1 MSSVKVA
8 VRVRPFNTREI
19 SNHAKPIISMTGN
32 TTSSF
37 VANFLLFPPMT
48 SLLQSNVLLQLR
60 TSTVAA
66 IIGSGGGNERTH
78 SFNFDYSYWS
88 FNRDDSHFASQKQV
102 YDDLGV
108 EMLEHSFEGYN
119 VCIFAYG
126 QTGSGK
132 SYTMMGKPNDQN
144 EMGIIP
150 RLCDHLFKRIHSNQD
165 TNLKY
170 SVEVSYMEIYCERV
184 RDLLNPSSGGNL
196 RVREHPLLGPYVDDL
211 TKLAVCSY
219 QDICDLMD
227 EGNKARPVTI
237 HIVSKIS
244 LVDLAG
250 SERATSTG
258 AEGQRL
264 KEGANINK
272 SLTTLGLVISKLADE
287 TGRRRGKGKSVIP
300 YRDSVLTWLLRE
312 NLGGNSKT
320 AMIAALSP
328 ADINFDET
336 LSTLRYADRAK
347 QIVCQAV
354 VNEDPNAKLIRELK
368 EEVNKLRSL
377 LEVKGINIDEED
389 LSVDSSGNTAA
400 NKGYGAAVGGNKD
413 LAANSNTKKYLYS
426 ARDHDTIEQLKASEK
441 LIAELNETWEEKLRK
456 TEEIRK
462 QREDELREMGLATS
476 DDGRTLGV
484 FSPKKL
490 PHLVNLNEDPLM
502 SECLLYYL
510 KEGITRVGRP
520 EASRRPDILLSGQLI
535 LDEHCQFLNDDGVV
549 SLIPSQDAQ
558 CFVNGKPVQT
568 VTILHTGSRVILGK
582 YHVFRYNDPQEARQS
597 RHNLSTITGEP
608 LDWKY
613 AQQELLEKQGIDL
626 KAEMEKKMLEME
638 SQYRREKEE
647 LELKMMRQTKEYEMR
662 IETLQRQVDLAQSMI
677 SSTCSTWDGERFLTN
692 SLLSFGSRSEPEC
705 KWTEKEE
712 RIARRTATKWRYHQF
727 TSVRDDLWGTAIFLK
742 EANAIS
748 VELRKKAIIIVQFQF
763 VLLTDTMYS
772 PLPPDLLPP
781 GEDLSLRP
789 YPKTVVAVQVQDLKN
804 GATHYWSIDKL
815 KIRLEDMRRCY
826 NADLS
831 EVCTPDSPSTHFY
844 TTLQTTDISS
854 QHFWSNLMHYNPSR
868 LVPDR
873 ARLELMREMYQTD
886 GELSPGSPEDPMMDA
901 LMGTDPFYDRFPWF
915 RMIGRAF
922 VYLNNLVHNV
932 PLVHKVVIVNEK
944 GEVKGHLRV
953 NIEPVPSEEI
963 NSNNAAQNPPV
974 AAQNPN
980 VQQTVKCHFRKED
993 FLKRVRQ
1000 SEGNLDVTT
1009 ERFVEGIGNGN
1020 DQLAQQQKESID
1032 ADFTTQYPDHM
1043 KSTEF
1048 CFRITVIEATD
1059 ISEQYADIF
1068 CQFKPVPQQ
1077 QFAYERQNSALSRRM
1092 STKLT
1097 FQQPSLVISTPVKSK
1112 KATILPNKYDSYNC
1126 THKNLNQ
1133 VHSKYDLLVWFEI
1146 CELANTGEYVP
1157 AIVDHAQGLPTH
1169 GVFLLHQGIQRRI
1182 KITICHEKGE
1192 DVKWRD
1198 CQELVI
1204 GRIRSTPEWNGDDID
1219 VLSLGLFPGT
1229 FLQFSM
1235 DDRLFFQFEAA
1246 WDSSLHNSSL
1256 LNKVSNYGEQVYMTL
1271 SAYMELENCTQPAVI
1286 TKDLCVM
1293 IYARDSKISAAS
1305 SCGAGLMVML
1315 GLLLPPSPSLP
1326 QAISS
1331 TPSLSQALQRAL
1343 LRFCRTLIGGISK
1356 SPEMNRIPGVYQ
1368 LTMKQSFDTGAVRRQ
1383 RRVLDTSSSYV
1394 RGEENLG
1401 LWRPRGDS
1409 LIFEH
1414 QWELEKLTR
1423 LQQVERVRL
1432 FLRLRDKL
1440 KKKLKSTSSK
1450 TPSQDVNSNDTPAQ
1464 DEVLTP
1470 VSPTKPKY
1478 QIPDKINFTEKET
1491 NIVKKVLRLI
1501 KQRVPMNK
1509 EPPTGKTNTDM
1520 EQSEQ
1525 SSSSLGD
1532 SSTSP
1537 LEKSTVTNPEALLL
1551 KTSPSLD
1558 QLSKIRSKSNQNL
1571 LNTSDGGYGGGA
1583 NGENEIVGGAM
1594 KRSMSG
1600 SRISQMA
1607 SLVPEVTEERVGVVV
1622 SKKGYMNFLEEKTQG
1637 WIKRWVVVR
1646 RPYILLFRDDRDLV
1660 VRGIINLANAR
1671 VEYSEDQQAMLKV
1684 PNTFS
1689 VCTNHRG
1696 FLMQILDD
1704 QMYDWLYAINPLM
1717 AGQLRSKMGSTG
1729 LDPAAILASGGAGN
1743 TLLIGGSCL
1752 G

>member
-1 MSSVKVA
+1 M
-8 VRVRPFNTREI
+8 E
-19 SNHAKPIISMTGN
+19 
-32 TTSSF
+32 SF
-37 VANFLLFPPMT
+37 
-48 SLLQSNVLLQLR
+48 S
-60 TSTVAA
+60 A
-66 IIGSGGGNERTH
+66 IVGGGGNERTH

-88 FNRDDSHFASQKQV
+88 FNKDDSHFASQKQVYDDLGVEMLEHSFEGYRKMESFSAIVGGGGNERTHSFNFDYSYWSFNKDDSHFASQKQV

-132 SYTMMGKPNDQN
+132 SYTMMGKPNDEQ

-150 RLCDHLFKRIHSNQD
+150 RLCNHLFQRVHENTD
-165 TNLKY
+165 ANLKF
-170 SVEVSYMEIYCERV
+170 SVEVSYMEIYCERVRDLLNPSSGGNLRVREHPLLGPYVDDLTKLAHSKASNAVMPEILDAKFQESSTHFQNERFFPLVSYMEIYCERV

-227 EGNKARPVTI
+227 EGNKARTVAATNMNSTSSRSHAVFTI
-237 HIVSKIS
+237 VLTQNRHDADTNLDSEKVSKIS

-287 TGRRRGKGKSVIP
+287 TGKRKGKGKSVIP

-347 QIVCQAV
+347 QIVCQAI

-377 LEVKGINIDEED
+377 LEMKGIDVEGGED
-389 LSVDSSGNTAA
+389 PLKA
-400 NKGYGAAVGGNKD
+400 KAV
-413 LAANSNTKKYLYS
+413 YS

-476 DDGRTLGV
+476 EDGRTLGV

-535 LDEHCQFLNDDGVV
+535 LDEHCQFLNDDGTLPHLVNLNEDPLMSECLLYYLKEGITRVGRPEASRRPDILLSGQLILDEHCQFLNDDGTV
-549 SLIPSQDAQ
+549 SLIPATDAQ
-558 CFVNGKPVQT
+558 CFVNGKPVT
-568 VTILHTGSRVILGK
+568 SSTILHTGSRVILGK

-597 RHNLSTITGEP
+597 RHNLTTITGEP

-748 VELRKKAIIIVQFQF
+748 VQFQFVLLTDTMYSPLPPDLLPPGEDLTLRPYPKTVQFQF

-781 GEDLSLRP
+781 GEDLTLRP

-804 GATHYWSIDKL
+804 GATHYWSIEKL
-815 KIRLEDMRRCY
+815 KMRLEDMRRYY
-826 NADLS
+826 NADIS
-831 EVCTPDSPSTHFY
+831 EACTPDSPQRNVQQCW
-844 TTLQTTDISS
+844 LNAIQ
-854 QHFWSNLMHYNPSR
+854 LNPIR

-873 ARLELMREMYQTD
+873 QRLELMREMYQTE

-932 PLVHKVVIVNEK
+932 PLIHKVVIVNEK

-953 NIEPVPSEEI
+953 TIEPV
-963 NSNNAAQNPPV
+963 SNEVTQ
-974 AAQNPN
+974 QSKG
-980 VQQTVKCHFRKED
+980 VQQSVKCQFRKED

-1000 SEGNLDVTT
+1000 SEGNLDVSN
-1009 ERFVEGIGNGN
+1009 ERFVEGINGK
-1020 DQLAQQQKESID
+1020 DDELQQKESIE
-1032 ADFTTQYPDHM
+1032 DFTAQYPEHM
-1043 KSTEF
+1043 KAPEF

-1059 ISEQYADIF
+1059 ISEQYADVF
-1068 CQFKPVPQQ
+1068 CQFNFLHRHDEAFSTEPMKNSPKCPLTFNHVQNIRVSMSPTFLHYVNHFPLIFEVFGHYRPAVQ
-1077 QFAYERQNSALSRRM
+1077 QFAFERQNSAL
-1092 STKLT
+1092 
-1097 FQQPSLVISTPVKSK
+1097 
-1112 KATILPNKYDSYNC
+1112 
-1126 THKNLNQ
+1126 
-1133 VHSKYDLLVWFEI
+1133 
-1146 CELANTGEYVP
+1146 G
-1157 AIVDHAQGLPTH
+1157 
-1169 GVFLLHQGIQRRI
+1169 
-1182 KITICHEKGE
+1182 
-1192 DVKWRD
+1192 
-1198 CQELVI
+1198 
-1204 GRIRSTPEWNGDDID
+1204 
-1219 VLSLGLFPGT
+1219 
-1229 FLQFSM
+1229 
-1235 DDRLFFQFEAA
+1235 
-1246 WDSSLHNSSL
+1246 
-1256 LNKVSNYGEQVYMTL
+1256 
-1271 SAYMELENCTQPAVI
+1271 
-1286 TKDLCVM
+1286 
-1293 IYARDSKISAAS
+1293 
-1305 SCGAGLMVML
+1305 
-1315 GLLLPPSPSLP
+1315 
-1326 QAISS
+1326 
-1331 TPSLSQALQRAL
+1331 
-1343 LRFCRTLIGGISK
+1343 
-1356 SPEMNRIPGVYQ
+1356 
-1368 LTMKQSFDTGAVRRQ
+1368 
-1383 RRVLDTSSSYV
+1383 
-1394 RGEENLG
+1394 
-1401 LWRPRGDS
+1401 
-1409 LIFEH
+1409 
-1414 QWELEKLTR
+1414 
-1423 LQQVERVRL
+1423 
-1432 FLRLRDKL
+1432 
-1440 KKKLKSTSSK
+1440 
-1450 TPSQDVNSNDTPAQ
+1450 
-1464 DEVLTP
+1464 
-1470 VSPTKPKY
+1470 
-1478 QIPDKINFTEKET
+1478 
-1491 NIVKKVLRLI
+1491 
-1501 KQRVPMNK
+1501 
-1509 EPPTGKTNTDM
+1509 
-1520 EQSEQ
+1520 
-1525 SSSSLGD
+1525 
-1532 SSTSP
+1532 
-1537 LEKSTVTNPEALLL
+1537 
-1551 KTSPSLD
+1551 
-1558 QLSKIRSKSNQNL
+1558 
-1571 LNTSDGGYGGGA
+1571 
-1583 NGENEIVGGAM
+1583 
-1594 KRSMSG
+1594 
-1600 SRISQMA
+1600 
-1607 SLVPEVTEERVGVVV
+1607 
-1622 SKKGYMNFLEEKTQG
+1622 
-1637 WIKRWVVVR
+1637 
-1646 RPYILLFRDDRDLV
+1646 
-1660 VRGIINLANAR
+1660 
-1671 VEYSEDQQAMLKV
+1671 
-1684 PNTFS
+1684 
-1689 VCTNHRG
+1689 
-1696 FLMQILDD
+1696 
-1704 QMYDWLYAINPLM
+1704 
-1717 AGQLRSKMGSTG
+1717 
-1729 LDPAAILASGGAGN
+1729 
-1743 TLLIGGSCL
+1743 
-1752 G
+1752 